1 MKKLFV
7 GVLWVALSLSVQG
20 KEVNMTSPDGKYQFT
35 LSDSGG
41 QLLFFD
47 LERKTDSKT
56 FLIGNQ
62 CKCRMAGWS

>member
-20 KEVNMTSPDGKYQFT
+20 KEVNIT
-35 LSDSGG
+35 
-41 QLLFFD
+41 LFFD

-56 FLIGNQ
+56 LLIGNQ

>member
-41 QLLFFD
+41 QLHYSLTW
-47 LERKTDSKT
+47 KTDSKT